1 MAQPTE
7 VPEVPDPRSVEVDW
21 SAAELY
27 EPKPEYRRDFASKVY
42 EVARIPGFDGYRIR
56 AQGRRQHKGEVHTG
70 QQVEQMLQKLQKLPG
85 ARTEK
90 VPLDGYFESHE
101 AMQARFTTAL
111 SNKRETTQQD
121 RDRLGQ
127 VERAVVN
134 LAAIIDFSIE
144 DGRDKSLALTALE
157 EVLWRTNRHIYR
169 DGVKQ

>member
-70 QQVEQMLQKLQKLPG
+70 QQVE
-85 ARTEK
+85 
-90 VPLDGYFESHE
+90 H
-101 AMQARFTTAL
+101 
-111 SNKRETTQQD
+111 
-121 RDRLGQ
+121 DRLH
-127 VERAVVN
+127 
-134 LAAIIDFSIE
+134 
-144 DGRDKSLALTALE
+144 RDIQRRCRLITDQHL
-157 EVLWRTNRHIYR
+157 RRHR
-169 DGVKQ
+169 